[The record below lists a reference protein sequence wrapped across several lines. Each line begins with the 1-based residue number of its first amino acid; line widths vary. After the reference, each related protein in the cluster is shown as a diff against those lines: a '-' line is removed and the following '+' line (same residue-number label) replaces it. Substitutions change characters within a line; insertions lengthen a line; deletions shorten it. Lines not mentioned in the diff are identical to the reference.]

1 MSAKK
6 SSKNAT
12 AKILAKFQA
21 EIQSQPFYYQKINHT
36 NKKILIIL
44 TISILS
50 LKKYL
55 KILIIKMSR
64 FIGLSK
70 YIMFVERFDEC
81 F

>member
-44 TISILS
+44 TISIFAA
-50 LKKYL
+50 KKV
-55 KILIIKMSR
+55 
-64 FIGLSK
+64 F
-70 YIMFVERFDEC
+70 
-81 F
+81 